1 MASVFTNANH
11 SNNEPTSKAK
21 PENRKLRASC
31 DGCYLSK
38 VKCSKETPTCTR
50 CLDHG
55 IICKYSPSQRIGK
68 PKRAPADP
76 RENDPASPAR
86 DLDWSGRPI
95 ARPIDDASTQHAPL
109 LDWNVE
115 RSPFAVGNTNDFDHD
130 GNLQTT
136 WPQSLSDGKVGNGSW
151 PGKSSSHS
159 SYASSCQPSSSAN
172 TIFDFEGNNAMP
184 ATPMSVD
191 AGSWP
196 QNPRNYF
203 AHTKDTLTDR
213 LSLSSAASL
222 PFDCLSFQKRSPGL
236 HSPSQN
242 LSCTCPTQTFEVLR
256 TLHER
261 SSNPLTP
268 FDTILSVNK
277 DINGRIAATLD
288 CPCRHDASIIMTLAA
303 SIATILAWYRS
314 IFFPP
319 SDYFTATKAQGTPQS
334 APTPISLGA
343 FRLDGA
349 DEKAVKIQVALSE
362 LKKIDVL
369 VARIPQMEIGGSDK
383 SGAARVY
390 GDVTAFLRRRVREIG
405 EELQRE
411 VGRDFGEEM

>member
-1 MASVFTNANH
+1 MAGS
-11 SNNEPTSKAK
+11 
-21 PENRKLRASC
+21 
-31 DGCYLSK
+31 
-38 VKCSKETPTCTR
+38 
-50 CLDHG
+50 
-55 IICKYSPSQRIGK
+55 
-68 PKRAPADP
+68 
-76 RENDPASPAR
+76 
-86 DLDWSGRPI
+86 
-95 ARPIDDASTQHAPL
+95 IDDASTRNGPL
-109 LDWNVE
+109 LDWNIDH
-115 RSPFAVGNTNDFDHD
+115 SALAIGSANDFDHD

-136 WPQSLSDGKVGNGSW
+136 WPQNLSDAKVGNRSW
-151 PGKSSSHS
+151 PDKSSSRS

-172 TIFDFEGNNAMP
+172 TIFDFDGNSAMP

-203 AHTKDTLTDR
+203 TQTKDTSTDG
-213 LSLSSAASL
+213 LSLSGAASL
-222 PFDCLSFQKRSPGL
+222 PFDCLSFQKRSSGL
-236 HSPSQN
+236 QSPSQN

-303 SIATILAWYRS
+303 SIAKILAWYRS

-319 SDYFTATKAQGTPQS
+319 SDYFSPSKAQGTPQS

-362 LKKIDVL
+362 LKKIDGL
-369 VARIPQMEIGGSDK
+369 VARIPQMEIGGGDK

-390 GDVTAFLRRRVREIG
+390 ADVTAFLRRRVREIG

>member
-1 MASVFTNANH
+1 MASVYTNANH
-11 SNNEPTSKAK
+11 SNNEPISKTK
-21 PENRKLRASC
+21 SDNRKLRASC

-68 PKRAPADP
+68 PKRIPADS
-76 RENDPASPAR
+76 RENDPTSPTH
-86 DLDWSGRPI
+86 DLNWSGRPI
-95 ARPIDDASTQHAPL
+95 ARSIDDASTHHAPL
-109 LDWNVE
+109 LDWNIDH
-115 RSPFAVGNTNDFDHD
+115 SAFAIGNANDFDHD

-136 WPQSLSDGKVGNGSW
+136 WPQSLSDGNVGNGSW

-159 SYASSCQPSSSAN
+159 SFASSCQPSSSAN

-184 ATPMSVD
+184 ATPLSVD

-203 AHTKDTLTDR
+203 TQPKDASTDG

-222 PFDCLSFQKRSPGL
+222 PFDSLSFQKRSSDL
-236 HSPSQN
+236 QSPSQN

-303 SIATILAWYRS
+303 SIAKILAWYRS

-319 SDYFTATKAQGTPQS
+319 SDYFSPTKAQGTPQS

-369 VARIPQMEIGGSDK
+369 VARIPQMEIGGGDK